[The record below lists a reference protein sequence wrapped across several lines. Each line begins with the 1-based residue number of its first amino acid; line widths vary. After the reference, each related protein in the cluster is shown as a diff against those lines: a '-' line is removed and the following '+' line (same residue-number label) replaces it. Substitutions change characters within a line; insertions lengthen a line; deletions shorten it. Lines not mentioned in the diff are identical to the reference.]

1 MSSATFPCPWCGAPI
16 TGASP
21 GATFTCPYCQSK
33 VTAPHDG
40 MGAMRGG
47 PVSAHGAA
55 PIGMPVQPSRPAAI
69 LDASAGAVV
78 PVLHPQRGW
87 LFVGPHA
94 PDGQPP
100 RLRAIDAEQNQV
112 LWETLQGQSW
122 VSNVTA
128 GSMLASANNLYVASN
143 RGLVCLDI
151 STGARKWGMQ
161 LADNVATQ
169 DGPLGVAAA
178 VYDPFPPQGRGAI
191 LVMTI
196 DHTLYALDRDSG
208 QVLWS
213 AQKECE
219 LTSLDGHGAVIASF
233 GFPYVKADIIN
244 PAYAQPVATVRGS
257 DWSADIGK
265 VHVAGPMMLLAT
277 DDFPGDG
284 DQGAAVVD
292 AMSGRIVFF
301 EPVEDL
307 CEDVVPAAMAQRVFF
322 AADDGRKLYVGP
334 GGMLVPSP
342 AQNFG
347 IVAIRAAGPTLVLL
361 LRKLSGSSVRRVIGI
376 DPATLQ
382 FRFDCGELGTEPDDD
397 FPAQLQTDGYSCV
410 FVASP
415 NDDSRDCE
423 LRSVD
428 TSTGRTLWTRKVGH
442 WHAHTFIAGHVVVR
456 AGDRLEVLA
465 APTGKVVAT
474 FPRP

>member
-1 MSSATFPCPWCGAPI
+1 
-16 TGASP
+16 
-21 GATFTCPYCQSK
+21 
-33 VTAPHDG
+33 
-40 MGAMRGG
+40 MRGG
-47 PVSAHGAA
+47 AANAPAVPVPLLTAY
-55 PIGMPVQPSRPAAI
+55 P
-69 LDASAGAVV
+69 GAVV

-87 LFVGPHA
+87 LFVGPHT

-100 RLRAIDAEQNQV
+100 RLRAIDASQNQV

-122 VSNVTA
+122 VANVTA
-128 GSMLASANNLYVASN
+128 GGMTTSANNLYVASN
-143 RGLVCLDI
+143 RGLVALDI
-151 STGARKWGMQ
+151 STGSRKWGMQ
-161 LADNVATQ
+161 LSDNVAERE
-169 DGPLGVAAA
+169 GPLGRTAA

-196 DHTLYALDRDSG
+196 DHTIYSLDRDTG

-213 AQKECE
+213 TQKECE
-219 LTSLDGHGAVIASF
+219 LTSLDGHGAVVASY
-233 GFPYVKADIIN
+233 GFPYVKADIFN

-257 DWSADIGK
+257 DWSADIGT
-265 VHVAGPMMLLAT
+265 VHTAGPMMLLAT

-292 AMSGRIVFF
+292 ATNGRLVFY

-334 GGMLVPSP
+334 GSMLIPSP

-347 IVAIRAAGPTLVLL
+347 VVGILAAGPTLVLL
-361 LRKLSGSSVRRVIGI
+361 LRKLSGSSVRRVVGI
-376 DPATLQ
+376 DPVTLQ

-397 FPAQLQTDGYSCV
+397 FPKQLQTDGYSCV

-415 NDDSRDCE
+415 NDNSSDCE

-428 TSTGRTLWTRKVGH
+428 TTSGRTLWTRKVGE
-442 WHAHTFIAGHVVVR
+442 WHAHTFVQGHVVVR
-456 AGDRLEVLA
+456 TRDHIEVLE
-465 APTGKVVAT
+465 APTGKPVAK
-474 FPRP
+474 FPR